1 MKFITYFLLYS
12 SDNRL
17 RLQTVRG
24 VCFLQTLLRKNEDVE
39 KGVRGSHLWRGLG
52 VVIYMTDL
60 IDNYPHSNCQ
70 PFAGGKKCELVE
82 RIVLRV
88 YYYGSIVCER
98 AESDYYF
105 TNSIVDRYVKYKNL

>member
-39 KGVRGSHLWRGLG
+39 NGVRGSHLWRGLG
-52 VVIYMTDL
+52 GI
-60 IDNYPHSNCQ
+60 ID
-70 PFAGGKKCELVE
+70 
-82 RIVLRV
+82 I
-88 YYYGSIVCER
+88 
-98 AESDYYF
+98 
-105 TNSIVDRYVKYKNL
+105 

>member
-1 MKFITYFLLYS
+1 VKFIAYFLLYS

-39 KGVRGSHLWRGLG
+39 NGVRWSRLWRGLG
-52 VVIYMTDL
+52 GIIDMTDL
-60 IDNYPHSNCQ
+60 IDNYPHSIWQ
-70 PFAGGKKCELVE
+70 PFGGGRKCELVE

-88 YYYGSIVCER
+88 YYYGSVLYC
-98 AESDYYF
+98 
-105 TNSIVDRYVKYKNL
+105 V